1 MTGVQT
7 CALPIYFADFSFR
20 RNERFVEKDNRLKK
34 SSVGTKEMN
43 IHNQFSFNYFIVFT
57 VILLAVNL
65 LIFKF
70 KKIDWRELFN
80 WKSILLALVFT
91 FLGLFYS
98 EISHSK
104 DWIVKTYGFPRYFYL
119 TKKPFGGPFC
129 VEIFIQEFKYLNFIQ
144 DFLFCFLSLNLMIL
158 IFKKTLK

>member
-1 MTGVQT
+1 M
-7 CALPIYFADFSFR
+7 S
-20 RNERFVEKDNRLKK
+20 
-34 SSVGTKEMN
+34 
-43 IHNQFSFNYFIVFT
+43 IHNQFSFIYFIAFT

-65 LIFKF
+65 LIIKF
-70 KKIDWRELFN
+70 QKRDWREFFN

-119 TKKPFGGPFC
+119 TKKPFEEPIC
-129 VEIFIQEFKYLNFIQ
+129 VEFFIQEFKYLNFIQ
-144 DFLFCFLSLNLMIL
+144 DFLLFFLSLNLIKA
-158 IFKKTLK
+158 IFKNL

>member
-1 MTGVQT
+1 
-7 CALPIYFADFSFR
+7 
-20 RNERFVEKDNRLKK
+20 
-34 SSVGTKEMN
+34 MN

-57 VILLAVNL
+57 VILLVVNL

-70 KKIDWRELFN
+70 KKRSWRELFN
-80 WKSILLALVFT
+80 WKLILLAFIFT

-98 EISHSK
+98 ELSHSN

-119 TKKPFGGPFC
+119 TKKPFGEPIC
-129 VEIFIQEFKYLNFIQ
+129 VEFFIQEFKYLNFIQ

-158 IFKKTLK
+158 IFKKLLK

>member
-1 MTGVQT
+1 
-7 CALPIYFADFSFR
+7 
-20 RNERFVEKDNRLKK
+20 
-34 SSVGTKEMN
+34 MN
-43 IHNQFSFNYFIVFT
+43 IHNQFTFNHFIIFLIFLLV
-57 VILLAVNL
+57 VIF

-70 KKIDWRELFN
+70 KKRDWREFFN

-119 TKKPFGGPFC
+119 TKKPFGEPIC
-129 VEIFIQEFKYLNFIQ
+129 VEFFIQEFKYLNFIQ
-144 DFLFCFLSLNLMIL
+144 DFILFYLSLNLIKTIL
-158 IFKKTLK
+158 KNSLK

>member
-1 MTGVQT
+1 M
-7 CALPIYFADFSFR
+7 S
-20 RNERFVEKDNRLKK
+20 
-34 SSVGTKEMN
+34 
-43 IHNQFSFNYFIVFT
+43 IHNQFSFIYFIAFT
-57 VILLAVNL
+57 VILLVVNL

-70 KKIDWRELFN
+70 KKRDWREFFN

-98 EISHSK
+98 EISSSG
-104 DWIVKTYGFPRYFYL
+104 DWNVKTYGFPRYFYL

-129 VEIFIQEFKYLNFIQ
+129 VEIFIQEFKYLNFIH

-158 IFKKTLK
+158 LFKKPLK

>member
-1 MTGVQT
+1 
-7 CALPIYFADFSFR
+7 
-20 RNERFVEKDNRLKK
+20 
-34 SSVGTKEMN
+34 MN
-43 IHNQFSFNYFIVFT
+43 IHNQFTFNHFIIFL
-57 VILLAVNL
+57 IFLLVVNL

-70 KKIDWRELFN
+70 KKRDWRELFN
-80 WKSILLALVFT
+80 LKLILLALVFT

-144 DFLFCFLSLNLMIL
+144 DFLLFYLSLNLIKT
-158 IFKKTLK
+158 IFKKSLK

>member
-1 MTGVQT
+1 M
-7 CALPIYFADFSFR
+7 S
-20 RNERFVEKDNRLKK
+20 
-34 SSVGTKEMN
+34 
-43 IHNQFSFNYFIVFT
+43 IHNQFSFIYFIAFT

-65 LIFKF
+65 LIIKF
-70 KKIDWRELFN
+70 QKRDWREFFN

-129 VEIFIQEFKYLNFIQ
+129 VEIFIQEFKYFNFIQ
-144 DFLFCFLSLNLMIL
+144 DFILFYLSLNLIKTIL
-158 IFKKTLK
+158 KNSLK

>member
-1 MTGVQT
+1 
-7 CALPIYFADFSFR
+7 
-20 RNERFVEKDNRLKK
+20 
-34 SSVGTKEMN
+34 MN
-43 IHNQFSFNYFIVFT
+43 IHNQFSINYFIVFI

-70 KKIDWRELFN
+70 QKRDWREFFN

-104 DWIVKTYGFPRYFYL
+104 DWIIKTYGFPNFFYL
-119 TKKPFGGPFC
+119 EKKSFGEPIC
-129 VEIFIQEFKYLNFIQ
+129 VEFFIQEFKYLNFIQ
-144 DFLFCFLSLNLMIL
+144 DFLLFFLSLNLIKTIL
-158 IFKKTLK
+158 KNSLK

>member
-1 MTGVQT
+1 M
-7 CALPIYFADFSFR
+7 S
-20 RNERFVEKDNRLKK
+20 
-34 SSVGTKEMN
+34 
-43 IHNQFSFNYFIVFT
+43 IHNQFTFNHFIIFLIFLLV
-57 VILLAVNL
+57 VIF

-70 KKIDWRELFN
+70 KKRDWREFFN
-80 WKSILLALVFT
+80 WKLILLALVFT

-144 DFLFCFLSLNLMIL
+144 DFILFYLSLNLIKTIL
-158 IFKKTLK
+158 KNSLK

>member
-1 MTGVQT
+1 
-7 CALPIYFADFSFR
+7 
-20 RNERFVEKDNRLKK
+20 
-34 SSVGTKEMN
+34 MN
-43 IHNQFSFNYFIVFT
+43 IHNQFTFNHFIIFLIFLLV
-57 VILLAVNL
+57 VIF

-70 KKIDWRELFN
+70 KKRDWREFFN

-144 DFLFCFLSLNLMIL
+144 DFILFYLSLNLIKTIL
-158 IFKKTLK
+158 KNSLK

>member
-1 MTGVQT
+1 
-7 CALPIYFADFSFR
+7 
-20 RNERFVEKDNRLKK
+20 
-34 SSVGTKEMN
+34 MN

-70 KKIDWRELFN
+70 KKRDWREFFN

-98 EISHSK
+98 EISSSG
-104 DWIVKTYGFPRYFYL
+104 DWNVKTYGFPRYFYL
-119 TKKPFGGPFC
+119 TKKPFGGPIC
-129 VEIFIQEFKYLNFIQ
+129 VEFFIQEFKYLNFIQ
-144 DFLFCFLSLNLMIL
+144 DFLLFFLSLNLIKA
-158 IFKKTLK
+158 IFKKPLK

>member
-1 MTGVQT
+1 
-7 CALPIYFADFSFR
+7 
-20 RNERFVEKDNRLKK
+20 
-34 SSVGTKEMN
+34 MN
-43 IHNQFSFNYFIVFT
+43 IHNQFTFNHFIIFL
-57 VILLAVNL
+57 IFLLVVNL

-70 KKIDWRELFN
+70 KKRDWRELFN
-80 WKSILLALVFT
+80 LKLILLALVFT

-98 EISHSK
+98 ETTHSN

-144 DFLFCFLSLNLMIL
+144 DFILFYLSLNLIKTIL
-158 IFKKTLK
+158 KNSLK

>member
-1 MTGVQT
+1 
-7 CALPIYFADFSFR
+7 
-20 RNERFVEKDNRLKK
+20 
-34 SSVGTKEMN
+34 MN
-43 IHNQFSFNYFIVFT
+43 IHNQFTFNHFIIFL
-57 VILLAVNL
+57 IFLLVVNL

-70 KKIDWRELFN
+70 KKRDWREFFN

-104 DWIVKTYGFPRYFYL
+104 GWIVKTYGFPRYFYL

-144 DFLFCFLSLNLMIL
+144 DFILFYLSLNLIKT

>member
-1 MTGVQT
+1 M
-7 CALPIYFADFSFR
+7 
-20 RNERFVEKDNRLKK
+20 K
-34 SSVGTKEMN
+34 MN
-43 IHNQFSFNYFIVFT
+43 IHNQFSFIYFIAFT

-65 LIFKF
+65 LIIKF
-70 KKIDWRELFN
+70 QKRDWREFFN

-119 TKKPFGGPFC
+119 TKKPFEEPIC
-129 VEIFIQEFKYLNFIQ
+129 VEFFIQEFKFLNFIQ
-144 DFLFCFLSLNLMIL
+144 DFLLFFLSLNLIKA
-158 IFKKTLK
+158 IFKNL

>member
-1 MTGVQT
+1 
-7 CALPIYFADFSFR
+7 
-20 RNERFVEKDNRLKK
+20 
-34 SSVGTKEMN
+34 MN
-43 IHNQFSFNYFIVFT
+43 IHNQFSFIYFIAFT

-70 KKIDWRELFN
+70 QKRDWREFFN

-104 DWIVKTYGFPRYFYL
+104 DWIIKTYGFPNFFYL
-119 TKKPFGGPFC
+119 EKKSFGEPIC
-129 VEIFIQEFKYLNFIQ
+129 VEFFIQEFKYLNFIQ
-144 DFLFCFLSLNLMIL
+144 DFILFYLSLNLIKT
-158 IFKKTLK
+158 IFKKSLK

>member
-1 MTGVQT
+1 
-7 CALPIYFADFSFR
+7 
-20 RNERFVEKDNRLKK
+20 
-34 SSVGTKEMN
+34 MN
-43 IHNQFSFNYFIVFT
+43 IHNQFTFNHFIIFLIFLLV
-57 VILLAVNL
+57 VIF

-70 KKIDWRELFN
+70 KKRDWREFFN

-104 DWIVKTYGFPRYFYL
+104 DWIVKTYGFPIYFYL

-144 DFLFCFLSLNLMIL
+144 DFILFFLSLNLIKT
-158 IFKKTLK
+158 IFKKSLK

>member
-1 MTGVQT
+1 
-7 CALPIYFADFSFR
+7 
-20 RNERFVEKDNRLKK
+20 
-34 SSVGTKEMN
+34 MN
-43 IHNQFSFNYFIVFT
+43 IHNQFTFNHFIIFL
-57 VILLAVNL
+57 IFLLVVNL

-70 KKIDWRELFN
+70 KKRDWREFFN

-119 TKKPFGGPFC
+119 TKKPFGEPIC

-144 DFLFCFLSLNLMIL
+144 DFILFYLSLNLIKTIL
-158 IFKKTLK
+158 KNSLK